1 MISRIVV
8 PLDGS
13 QLSHAALPLARGLA
27 EQTGAPV
34 TLLSVMDPPRD
45 FYVPPRDGEWT
56 TYSASDI
63 NHLADE
69 ENRLQGYLNQI
80 KSTFPDQTV
89 HTSIR
94 LGNAAEQILD
104 EAESIRNS
112 VVVMAS
118 HGRSGLGRSLLG
130 SVASRV
136 VRGGAVPVF
145 VIRASED
152 SKAEYGSVPINK
164 VAIPL
169 DGSLIAEQALAAVHR
184 EFGSSVE
191 YVLARVIEPV
201 APGQAY
207 APETIAEYD
216 RMARE
221 NAERY
226 LADVA
231 ERLKDDGARVAY
243 QVRADTA
250 ANGIIAVATE
260 VQADVIAMTTH
271 GRTGIGRFLIGS
283 VAERVLHQAEQP
295 VMMVRAAEPESEQAQ
310 TPPLV

>member
-1 MISRIVV
+1 MVSRIVV

-27 EQTGAPV
+27 EQTGASV

-45 FYVPPRDGEWT
+45 FYISPQGGDRT
-56 TYSASDI
+56 RYSASDI
-63 NHLADE
+63 DHLADE
-69 ENRLQGYLNQI
+69 GNRLQGYLNQMGA
-80 KSTFPDQTV
+80 SFQGLTV

-94 LGNAAEQILD
+94 LGNAAEQILE
-104 EAESIRNS
+104 EAESSRNA
-112 VVVMAS
+112 VVIMAS
-118 HGRSGLGRSLLG
+118 HGRSGIGRSLLG

-136 VRGGAVPVF
+136 VRGGTVPVF

-152 SKAEYGSVPINK
+152 SKAEYGSVGINK
-164 VAIPL
+164 VLIPL
-169 DGSLIAEQALAAVHR
+169 DGSLIAEQALASVHR
-184 EFGSSVE
+184 EFGASVE
-191 YVLARVIEPV
+191 YALVRVIEPV

-221 NAERY
+221 NAEQY
-226 LADVA
+226 LARIAGWLRDEGSTVT
-231 ERLKDDGARVAY
+231 Y

-250 ANGIIAVATE
+250 ANGIIAMGAE
-260 VQADVIAMTTH
+260 AQADLIAMTTH

-283 VAERVLHQAEQP
+283 VAERVLHNSERP
-295 VMMVRAAEPESEQAQ
+295 VMMIRAAEPEGNEAEM
-310 TPPLV
+310 PPLV